1 MTRCCKGILYNS
13 SLCCFY
19 KFCELLD
26 SFAVRAC
33 GLCNPSGRVR
43 LDQTSRS
50 MAQICR
56 SKKQVHVKWVHIILL
71 CRACICLLQCCLCNT
86 TSKTFTCLLQSAD
99 VDKIGDEQYAAS
111 NTNSQT
117 RYIKGSYVSWQLSLR
132 LTYVF
137 SSVVFHCRVAISLV
151 QAYKDLISP
160 VLPSVCRFLPS
171 CSAYSVE
178 AFEQFGA
185 SKGVVLMAWRILRCN
200 PFRGGYQGQYD
211 PPQWPP
217 VGLEAIFRR

>member
-1 MTRCCKGILYNS
+1 MYA
-13 SLCCFY
+13 Y
-19 KFCELLD
+19 
-26 SFAVRAC
+26 VY
-33 GLCNPSGRVR
+33 CNVAQPVR
-43 LDQTSRS
+43 LSS
-50 MAQICR
+50 VC
-56 SKKQVHVKWVHIILL
+56 
-71 CRACICLLQCCLCNT
+71 CRALTLTVLGKSSMQRPMPIPKQGTLTAAVFHGSSAYADICL
-86 TSKTFTCLLQSAD
+86 A
-99 VDKIGDEQYAAS
+99 
-111 NTNSQT
+111 
-117 RYIKGSYVSWQLSLR
+117 
-132 LTYVF
+132 F

-171 CSAYSVE
+171 CSTYSVE